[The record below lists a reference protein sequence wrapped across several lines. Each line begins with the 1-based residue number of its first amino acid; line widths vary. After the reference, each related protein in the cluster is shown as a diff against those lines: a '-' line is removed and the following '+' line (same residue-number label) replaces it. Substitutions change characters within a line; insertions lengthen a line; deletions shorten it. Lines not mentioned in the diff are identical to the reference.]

1 MRKYVEDEVQ
11 IINYAVYAAKVTERN
26 HVLTY
31 EKKIWGMWDME
42 RYVSL
47 LLGEIPRLT
56 DDENGYG
63 PAGKDF
69 IAHVDIPDRVK
80 QAFDALRDEY
90 VVRNA
95 NPLYAS
101 KG

>member
-1 MRKYVEDEVQ
+1 M
-11 IINYAVYAAKVTERN
+11 N
-26 HVLTY
+26 
-31 EKKIWGMWDME
+31 
-42 RYVSL
+42 VSL
-47 LLGEIPRLT
+47 LLEEIARLP
-56 DDENGYG
+56 DDEIGYG
-63 PAGKDF
+63 PGGKDF
-69 IAHVDIPDRVK
+69 IGHVDNRDRVK